1 MKKSK
6 RIISLSIIAI
16 IGLFCATEV
25 FAGYGLFQFNIPRMQ
40 SWDVSDNNN
49 GNGYITNSSNHGNV
63 YLEGIRGVD
72 SVSFYAGAWTNN
84 GNDSITW
91 ASNGGTISASD
102 FNNGEGDAEIPYE
115 RIYGA
120 GQKMG
125 LKVRNH
131 RWELSTGSVSGTVD
145 YH

>member
-25 FAGYGLFQFNIPRMQ
+25 FAGYGLFHFDIPRAQ
-40 SWDVSDNNN
+40 SWDVSDDNN

-63 YLEGIRGVD
+63 YLEGIRGIDTVT
-72 SVSFYAGAWTNN
+72 FYAGAWTNN
-84 GNDSITW
+84 GNSSITW
-91 ASNGGTISASD
+91 SSTGGSISTSD
-102 FNNGEGDAEIPYE
+102 FNNGEGDAVIPYE
-115 RIYGA
+115 RIYGQ

-125 LKVRNH
+125 LKARNH
-131 RWELSTGSVSGTVD
+131 NWSLNTGSVSGTVD